1 MNNDTTTQVAASI
14 REVQLDSPLM
24 RGEQRITC
32 IGLRRPRAGE
42 LRGISLAQLLQLD
55 VGALQAVLPRITV
68 PTLTRAEVDQ
78 LDPADLVALGTEVAA
93 FLLPKAALAAAESPT
108 ALMH

>member
-1 MNNDTTTQVAASI
+1 MTEDKTPTLRQ
-14 REVQLDSPLM
+14 VQLDSPLT
-24 RGEQRITC
+24 RGDQTITS

-68 PTLTRAEVDQ
+68 PTLTRPEVDQ

-108 ALMH
+108 ELMH